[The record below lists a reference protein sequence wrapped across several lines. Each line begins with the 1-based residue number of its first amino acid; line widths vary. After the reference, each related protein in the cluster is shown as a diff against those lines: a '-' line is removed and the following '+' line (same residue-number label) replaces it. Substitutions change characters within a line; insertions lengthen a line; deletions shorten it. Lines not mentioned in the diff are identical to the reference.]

1 MRGDLLAQTKQQQEE
16 MIEKVAFPTFVE
28 TKEYSARV
36 TGKTIYTGPSMV
48 VTEGSGTTWL
58 PEVFGES
65 VARLIK
71 GLPVEEL
78 EVIEEKIQQAISEG
92 YESIGYEGE
101 HIAASPTTESRA
113 TTPWSARPRAMSASR
128 PMVTASFAGRAAARR

>member
-1 MRGDLLAQTKQQQEE
+1 

-92 YESIGYEGE
+92 HQYWLL
-101 HIAASPTTESRA
+101 TTY
-113 TTPWSARPRAMSASR
+113 TTLTNYQHSLGAIPFSALVFDETMLP
-128 PMVTASFAGRAAARR
+128 